1 MATGTNICSPN
12 NPITYYLIKHVFFGI
27 DNCHAIVNNSKFAK
41 LRMGGT
47 WIGCVHRKLQS
58 FAFKSGNARCVDRE
72 MDSTYCTCKGGHC
85 VLMHMRPL
93 KLPIESLIM
102 NTEPGLAQN
111 AQGKRTTSVRL
122 EHLDTLERIVRD
134 FGFKDRSHFFQL
146 CTDALL
152 QAHRDGHRLDWPPR
166 FVVRD

>member
-1 MATGTNICSPN
+1 VRGPEEVDKG
-12 NPITYYLIKHVFFGI
+12 Y
-27 DNCHAIVNNSKFAK
+27 FA
-41 LRMGGT
+41 
-47 WIGCVHRKLQS
+47 C
-58 FAFKSGNARCVDRE
+58 
-72 MDSTYCTCKGGHC
+72 MDGHC
-85 VLMHMRPL
+85 VLMHMRPF
-93 KLPIESLIM
+93 KASYRISIM
-102 NTEPGLAQN
+102 NTEPGLTQN
-111 AQGKRTTSVRL
+111 DQGKRTTSVRL

>member
-1 MATGTNICSPN
+1 LPAWIALRLDANATVEAATNSSN
-12 NPITYYLIKHVFFGI
+12 
-27 DNCHAIVNNSKFAK
+27 
-41 LRMGGT
+41 
-47 WIGCVHRKLQS
+47 
-58 FAFKSGNARCVDRE
+58 
-72 MDSTYCTCKGGHC
+72 
-85 VLMHMRPL
+85 
-93 KLPIESLIM
+93 M
-102 NTEPGLAQN
+102 NTETGLTQN

-166 FVVRD
+166 FIVRDWISKGVLRGLIVGRTSVADGTTAIHSRTPFSPRFRLPSCPRPDQADAHLSAPLNALGQNHSGEAIHGSVIKMAI